1 MTYLAVFVTP
11 GHMRLAFFAVDL
23 NTLSLL
29 GPGVGL
35 AAASEAG
42 VPGLG
47 AAVLVFEDDDE

>member
-1 MTYLAVFVTP
+1 MASLAVFVTP
-11 GHMRLAFFAVDL
+11 SRMRLAFFVVDL
-23 NTLSLL
+23 DTLLLL

-47 AAVLVFEDDDE
+47 AAVLAFKDDDE